1 MRIEVTGHQ
10 IDVTAALRAYVND
23 KFDRLARHC
32 DDAIDAH
39 VILSVAK
46 LHHKAEAK
54 ILIPGNS
61 LFADC
66 EADTMYAAIDLLVD
80 KLDRLLQKHK
90 GKQSKH
96 QRGEG
101 IARSETLG

>member
-1 MRIEVTGHQ
+1 MRIEITGHQ
-10 IDVTAALRAYVND
+10 IEVTSALRSYVND
-23 KFDRLARHC
+23 KFERLARHG
-32 DDAIDAH
+32 DGVLDAH
-39 VILSVAK
+39 VVLNVEK
-46 LHHKAEAK
+46 LHHKAEAR

-66 EADTMYAAIDLLVD
+66 QADTMYAAIDLLVD

-96 QRGEG
+96 QRSES
-101 IARSETLG
+101 IARSESLG

>member
-10 IDVTAALRAYVND
+10 IDVTTALRAYVND
-23 KFDRLARHC
+23 KFERLARHG
-32 DDAIDAH
+32 DGELDAR
-39 VILSVAK
+39 VVLSVEK
-46 LHHKAEAK
+46 LRHKTEAK
-54 ILIPGNS
+54 IMIPGNI

-66 EADTMYAAIDLLVD
+66 DADTMYAAIDLLVD

-96 QRGEG
+96 QRSEG
-101 IARSETLG
+101 IARSENLG